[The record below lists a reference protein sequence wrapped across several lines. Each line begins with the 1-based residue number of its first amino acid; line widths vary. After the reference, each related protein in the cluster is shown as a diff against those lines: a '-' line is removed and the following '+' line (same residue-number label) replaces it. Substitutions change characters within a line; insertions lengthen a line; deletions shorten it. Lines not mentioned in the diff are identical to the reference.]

1 MGTVPALEP
10 LGIGASEHR
19 RGPRGYRRR
28 KHTVRITNRIY
39 RHRTALLASSPAGRG
54 TRCSQ
59 GRAAR
64 LRGHVPS
71 VLGSWTGSALQP
83 RCGCQSW
90 RQSAGT
96 SSRLVGSALGECAGL
111 SAVSPSAS
119 FRRAEDSERS
129 STCISN
135 LSSACCSLRSGW
147 FGNRLCRFLEY
158 NKQIA

>member
-19 RGPRGYRRR
+19 RGPRGYLRR
-28 KHTVRITNRIY
+28 KHTVRITNHIC
-39 RHRTALLASSPAGRG
+39 HHQTALLASLPAGRG

-71 VLGSWTGSALQP
+71 VLGSWKGSALQP

-111 SAVSPSAS
+111 SAVSPQCVSQES
-119 FRRAEDSERS
+119 RGLGTIQHLHFKSGIGLLLSEVWLVWKS
-129 STCISN
+129 IVPV
-135 LSSACCSLRSGW
+135 SGV
-147 FGNRLCRFLEY
+147 
-158 NKQIA
+158 